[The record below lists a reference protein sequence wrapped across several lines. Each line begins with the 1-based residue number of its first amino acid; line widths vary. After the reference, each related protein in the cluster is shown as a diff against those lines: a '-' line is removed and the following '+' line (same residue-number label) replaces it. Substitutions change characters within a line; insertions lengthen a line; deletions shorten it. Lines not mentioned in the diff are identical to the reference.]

1 MITYED
7 IQIKSKPHLGRM
19 GGKRFML
26 ENDNVVISIVGG
38 CSGLYG
44 DFISTFEV
52 AVIDKKTGGFV
63 TKYFFP
69 DETDDI
75 IPWMRKDDLLEFIN
89 KQVVGFRIT

>member
-7 IQIKSKPHLGRM
+7 IQTKSKPHSEQM
-19 GGKRFML
+19 GGRRFTL
-26 ENDNVVISIVGG
+26 ENDNVVVSIVGG
-38 CSGLYG
+38 RTGLYG

-52 AVIDKKTGGFV
+52 AVIEKKTGSFV

-69 DETDDI
+69 NETDDI
-75 IPWMRKDDLLEFIN
+75 IPWMEKDDLLEFIN